1 MLFLCLSDLDQVAL
15 TCLTG
20 PRLAEASGL
29 LASVVWRCL
38 LPRRAVGGKCEG
50 TLLGRKDIPWP
61 QAKPGAAPHTRREE
75 EYGGTQSHRPH
86 PFTHTH
92 TVCALETHQAQHI
105 HV

>member
-61 QAKPGAAPHTRREE
+61 QAKPGAAPQPSTHAERRNTEE
-75 EYGGTQSHRPH
+75 HRA
-86 PFTHTH
+86 TDHTH
-92 TVCALETHQAQHI
+92 LHTHIQYVH
-105 HV
+105 